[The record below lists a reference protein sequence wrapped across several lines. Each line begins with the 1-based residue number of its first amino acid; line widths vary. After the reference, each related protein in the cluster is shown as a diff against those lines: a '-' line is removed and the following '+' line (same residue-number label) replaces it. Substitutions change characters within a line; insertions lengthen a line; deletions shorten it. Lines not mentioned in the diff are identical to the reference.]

1 MPHFQI
7 EGEAE
12 IFDNADEIDIRGEI
26 ARHSFVTAEKSAA
39 DDRTVVISPVHPQQ
53 LSEFEGLLFQIDVN
67 EEEDLVIL
75 RQVQMFFWPWE
86 DDDEFEHMD
95 SLDDEHETG

>member
-1 MPHFQI
+1 MPQFQI

-12 IFDNADEIDIRGEI
+12 VFDAAEEIDVHGEI
-26 ARHSFVTAEKSAA
+26 ARYSFVTAEKSAG
-39 DDRTVVISPVHPQQ
+39 DDKTVIITTVDPKD
-53 LSEFEGLLFQIDVN
+53 LGEFEGLLFQIDIN

-86 DDDEFEHMD
+86 DDEEFEGVE
-95 SLDDEHETG
+95 SPEDEADLA